1 MRRKILIDG
10 ISIALVRAVGMGL
23 GLLVTVVIGR
33 TLGPAGLGIYGYTVI
48 LLSLLAVPVSN
59 GWATVVLR
67 AVSRVVQEQEWSTV
81 NGLTRRGA
89 QLSLLVSMLA
99 LAVALLLYAYVPAI
113 SKALP
118 GSAVLVILAL
128 VLCFDQLSALRLAVL
143 RGLQHPVLGQAPEM
157 LLRPA
162 LIVVVFLAF
171 SVVVGPSINV
181 QHAFWALVCA
191 SGLAMLAGSVILKH
205 KVPTAMASRSPHY
218 DTRLWLVSA
227 AFLAGNSGLALL
239 NSQVDMLMLGL
250 LGSFEQV
257 GAYRIAAQL
266 ALLSGFVYTALNMLA
281 MQRFA
286 LLRATGD
293 MPQLRETATQMA
305 RLAFLGTLP
314 LPVICYL
321 FGEQLIA
328 AVFGEEFLPAIIP
341 LFWLLGAQ
349 SISAS
354 AGMASTL
361 LITHGHEKLIIR
373 FTVVS
378 LVLNIIFCSLLIP
391 TFGMVGAGISTFIA
405 LGGWNIALWYA
416 AKEKLRVDSSMF

>member
-1 MRRKILIDG
+1 MRKKILIDG

-48 LLSLLAVPVSN
+48 ILTLLAVPVSN
-59 GWATVVLR
+59 GWATLVLR
-67 AVSRVVQEQEWSTV
+67 AVSRVMHEQEWSTV

-89 QLSLLVSMLA
+89 QLSFSLSMFALV
-99 LAVALLLYAYVPAI
+99 VALLLCAYVPSA
-113 SKALP
+113 SNALP
-118 GSAVLVILAL
+118 GSAVLGLLAL
-128 VLCFDQLSALRLAVL
+128 VLFFDQLSALRLAVL
-143 RGLQHPVLGQAPEM
+143 RGLKHPVWGQVPEM

-162 LIVVVFLAF
+162 LIVVVFLAL
-171 SVVVGPSINV
+171 SAVVGPSIDV
-181 QHAFWALVCA
+181 KHAFWALACA
-191 SGLAMLAGSVILKH
+191 SGLTMLAGAAILQR
-205 KVPTAMASRSPHY
+205 KVPAAMASSSPRY

-239 NSQVDMLMLGL
+239 NAQVDMIMLGL

-286 LLRATGD
+286 QLRATGD
-293 MPQLRETATQMA
+293 MPQLRETATLMA

-314 LPVICYL
+314 LPAFCFF
-321 FGEQLIA
+321 FGEQLIG
-328 AVFGEEFLPAIIP
+328 AVFGEQFLPAIIP

-378 LVLNIIFCSLLIP
+378 LVFNIILCGVLIP
-391 TFGMVGAGISTFIA
+391 TFGMAGAGISTFIA

-416 AKEKLRVDSSMF
+416 AKQKLQVDGSMF